1 VRAQLLFEELRQYRR
16 LTQACSG
23 RALAMAQSILSVKN
37 VTLIR
42 EPFMTLIRTA
52 VASLC
57 IAFLPLTSFASE
69 ATDRL
74 LASLGVERMIDLM
87 REEGQSYAVELAEEM
102 LPGGYSENWGAVVS
116 RIYSTE
122 AMQMSVRRGFA
133 NALQDID
140 IAPLQAFFDAPMG
153 KTIVTLELS
162 AREAMMD
169 DAIEEHA
176 KEQAR
181 AYERAG
187 DDAFVLVDDFVKA
200 GDLLEANVVGAMN
213 SNMQFYRGLVDGGAF
228 ELSEEQILA
237 DVWEQEQETRADT
250 RDWLYGFLIMA
261 YSPLAPGELE
271 LYTELSKTAEGAAMN
286 AALFEGFDSM
296 YSDISYALG
305 LAAARAMKVE
315 DI

>member
-1 VRAQLLFEELRQYRR
+1 
-16 LTQACSG
+16 
-23 RALAMAQSILSVKN
+23 M
-37 VTLIR
+37 
-42 EPFMTLIRTA
+42 
-52 VASLC
+52 VA
-57 IAFLPLTSFASE
+57 
-69 ATDRL
+69 
-74 LASLGVERMIDLM
+74 
-87 REEGQSYAVELAEEM
+87 
-102 LPGGYSENWGAVVS
+102 
-116 RIYSTE
+116 RIYDTD
-122 AMQMSVRRGFA
+122 AMQTVVKRGFA
-133 NALQDID
+133 NALDGVD
-140 IAPLQAFFDAPMG
+140 IAPLETFFASDMG
-153 KTIVTLELS
+153 KRIVTLELS

-169 DAIEEHA
+169 NAIEETA

-181 AYERAG
+181 AFERAR

-261 YSPLAPGELE
+261 YTPLAPGELE
-271 LYTELSKTAEGAAMN
+271 TYTELSKTKAGAAMN
-286 AALFEGFDSM
+286 AALFEGFDNM

>member
-1 VRAQLLFEELRQYRR
+1 
-16 LTQACSG
+16 
-23 RALAMAQSILSVKN
+23 MAQSILSVKN

-74 LASLGVERMIDLM
+74 LASLGMERMIDLM

-122 AMQMSVRRGFA
+122 AMQTSVRRGFA

-261 YSPLAPGELE
+261 YSPLVPGELE

-296 YSDISYALG
+296 YSYISYALG

>member
-1 VRAQLLFEELRQYRR
+1 
-16 LTQACSG
+16 
-23 RALAMAQSILSVKN
+23 MAQSILSVEN

-74 LASLGVERMIDLM
+74 LASLGMERMIDLM

-122 AMQMSVRRGFA
+122 AMQTSVRRGFA
-133 NALQDID
+133 NALQDVD

-296 YSDISYALG
+296 YSYISYALG